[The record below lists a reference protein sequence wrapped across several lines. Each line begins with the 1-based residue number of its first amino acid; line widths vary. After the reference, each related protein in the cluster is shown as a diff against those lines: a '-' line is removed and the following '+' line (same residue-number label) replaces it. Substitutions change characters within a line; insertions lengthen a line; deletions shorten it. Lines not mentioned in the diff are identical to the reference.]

1 MIVADAAGD
10 EVLVGSVARQVLPA
24 GVPIARSAIVQP
36 GDRGFLAA
44 VLPKGKRAIT
54 IPISEVAGLNGLVLP
69 GDRVDI
75 ILTYTVIAEGN
86 GAERDIQASETVLKN
101 LRVLA
106 HRPALPAPG
115 RPRSDGDGEAEATPV
130 ARTATLEV
138 TPQAGGDDHA
148 RQHRSAPC
156 RWS

>member
-1 MIVADAAGD
+1 M
-10 EVLVGSVARQVLPA
+10 
-24 GVPIARSAIVQP
+24 PIARSAIVQP

-75 ILTYTVIAEGN
+75 ILTYTITGDMI
-86 GAERDIQASETVLKN
+86 GAGRDIRASETVMTN

-106 HRPALPAPG
+106 MDQRLGSGQAAV
-115 RPRSDGDGEAEATPV
+115 DGDGEAEASPDR
-130 ARTATLEV
+130 AA
-138 TPQAGGDDHA
+138 PP
-148 RQHRSAPC
+148 RS
-156 RWS
+156 R